1 MPSTNSTTV
10 TRFELP
16 RSSHERFVATR
27 EEYVPGT
34 SDSLTPELAHS
45 SLPMRR
51 RFRLLLLVV
60 AGVALAGALAVGIAN
75 AVVLSGGDGSV
86 ERVRDAPK
94 AQVALVLGAGLRPD
108 GELSAMLRDRVR
120 VGAELY
126 RAGKVEKVLASG
138 DHGRVGYD
146 EVNAMKRELVAA
158 GVPARDVF
166 TDHAGFDTLDS
177 VVRAKKVFQARSALI
192 VTQGFHLPRAV
203 WLAHEAGLDA
213 HGVSADL
220 TSYGGATRVAS
231 VREVVART
239 KAVADVV
246 TGADPHFLGTPVPLT
261 GDASASRG

>member
-1 MPSTNSTTV
+1 MA
-10 TRFELP
+10 R
-16 RSSHERFVATR
+16 
-27 EEYVPGT
+27 VP
-34 SDSLTPELAHS
+34 
-45 SLPMRR
+45 R
-51 RFRLLLLVV
+51 RFLAAHRRLRLLLVLAVACGLLV
-60 AGVALAGALAVGIAN
+60 AGVVGVAN
-75 AVVLSGGDGSV
+75 AVVLTGGDGSV
-86 ERVRDAPK
+86 ERVAEAPR

-108 GELSAMLRDRVR
+108 GSLSAMLRDRVR

-126 RAGKVEKVLASG
+126 RAGKVSKVLASG

-146 EVNAMKRELVAA
+146 EVNAMKRALVAQ

-177 VVRAKKVFQARSALI
+177 VVRAKQVFQARSALI
-192 VTQGFHLPRAV
+192 VTQGFHLPRAL
-203 WLAHEAGLDA
+203 WLAHEAGLEA

-220 TSYGGATRVAS
+220 ASYGGATRVAS

-246 TGADPHFLGTPVPLT
+246 TGAKPHFLGTPVPLT